1 VLFLIVEHGRT
12 GWFCDLPVADFSSIK
27 HIRTHWTFSFYCI
40 DAFDKEKFAMKRIAR
55 TTPILMSLVLLLALL
70 AACNPSSQT
79 SSSSSSSPS
88 TTTLT
93 VATVNNSQMVQMEQL
108 TKQVFEKDHPNI
120 KVNFVTLPENDLR
133 SKVTQ
138 DVATNAGKFDI
149 ATIGG
154 YETPIWGHNGWL
166 QDLTPYFA
174 KMSATDKSSYN
185 YDDLLKPVMA
195 SLSYQGKAYAL
206 PFYGE
211 SSMLMY
217 NKQIFA
223 QHHLTMPMHPTW
235 DQVSAFAKELNDPAH
250 GTPGILLRGQSGWG
264 MNMAPLDTMINT
276 YGGKWFDMQWKPQL
290 SSPAVQKAVTT
301 YVTLL
306 QKYGEPG
313 ASTAGWQECMNL
325 MTQGKGAMFYDAT
338 SFGGVLE
345 TPSQS
350 KVAGNVGYVFAP
362 TAVTP
367 NGSHWLWAWSL
378 GLVNSS
384 KNKDAA
390 FQFITWAT
398 STPYLNLAGKTFG
411 WANVPP
417 GTRTSLYQNP
427 DYQKA
432 APFAQTTLDSINTA
446 TPDHPTLDPV
456 PYHGVQ
462 YVGIP
467 QFESAGQQVSEL
479 MSAALANKLTV
490 PQALQQSDQILSS
503 QVNKDNASGY

>member
-1 VLFLIVEHGRT
+1 
-12 GWFCDLPVADFSSIK
+12 
-27 HIRTHWTFSFYCI
+27 
-40 DAFDKEKFAMKRIAR
+40 MKRIVRVAAVGAC
-55 TTPILMSLVLLLALL
+55 LVLLLSLL
-70 AACNPSSQT
+70 AACNPSQ
-79 SSSSSSSPS
+79 SSS

-149 ATIGG
+149 ATIGS
-154 YETPIWGHNGWL
+154 YETPIWAHNGWL
-166 QDLTPYFA
+166 TDLSPYFD
-174 KMSATDKSSYN
+174 KMSSSDNQSYN
-185 YDDLLKPVMA
+185 YDDLLKPVM
-195 SLSYQGKAYAL
+195 STLSYQAHPYSL

-211 SSMLMY
+211 SSFLMY

-223 QHHLTMPMHPTW
+223 QHHLTMPLHPTW
-235 DQVSAFAKELNDPAH
+235 DQIAHFAQVLNDPAH
-250 GTPGILLRGQSGWG
+250 GITGILLRGQSGWG
-264 MNMAPLDTMINT
+264 MNMAPLDTIINT
-276 YGGKWFDMQWKPQL
+276 YGGSWFDLNWKPQL
-290 SSPAVQKAVTT
+290 STPPVQQAVQL
-301 YVTLL
+301 YVNLL

-313 ASTAGWQECMNL
+313 ASTSGWQECVNL

-345 TPSQS
+345 TPSTS
-350 KVAGNVGYVFAP
+350 TIAGHVGYAFAP
-362 TAVTP
+362 TAVTT

-378 GLVNSS
+378 GIVNSS
-384 KNKDAA
+384 RNKDAA
-390 FQFITWAT
+390 FQFLNWST
-398 STPYLNLAGKTFG
+398 SSQYLTLAGKTFG

-417 GTRTSLYQNP
+417 GTRASLYQNP

-432 APFAQTTLDSINTA
+432 APFAQVTLDSINTA
-446 TPDHPTLDPV
+446 TPDHPTLNPV

-467 QFESAGQQVSEL
+467 QFEAVGEQVSTL
-479 MSAALANKLTV
+479 ISAAVAGKMTV
-490 PQALQQSDQILSS
+490 SQALQQADQLLAS
-503 QVNKDNASGY
+503 QVNKDNTAGY

>member
-1 VLFLIVEHGRT
+1 MKSTVRTIVMMTSIVVL
-12 GWFCDLPVADFSSIK
+12 VA
-27 HIRTHWTFSFYCI
+27 
-40 DAFDKEKFAMKRIAR
+40 M
-55 TTPILMSLVLLLALL
+55 L
-70 AACNPSSQT
+70 AACTPASQ
-79 SSSSSSSPS
+79 SSSSTTA

-108 TKQVFEKDHPNI
+108 TKQDFEKSHPNI

-149 ATIGG
+149 ATIGD
-154 YETPIWGHNGWL
+154 YETPIWAHNGWL
-166 QDLTPYFA
+166 QNLTPYFD
-174 KMSATDKSSYN
+174 KMSAADKTSYN
-185 YDDLLKPVMA
+185 YDDLIKPIMTT
-195 SLSYQGKAYAL
+195 LSYQNNPYAL

-223 QHHLTMPMHPTW
+223 QHNLTMPLHPTW
-235 DQVSAFAKELNDPAH
+235 DQVTQFAKELNDPAH
-250 GTPGILLRGQSGWG
+250 GITGILLRGQSGWG

-276 YGGKWFDMQWKPQL
+276 YGGSWFDLQWKPQL
-290 SSPAVQKAVTT
+290 SSPQVEQAVTL
-301 YVTLL
+301 YATLL

-313 ASTAGWQECMNL
+313 ASTAGWQECLNL
-325 MTQGKGAMFYDAT
+325 ITQGKGAMFYDAT

-350 KVAGNVGYVFAP
+350 KIAGNVGYAFAP

-384 KNKDAA
+384 HNKDAA

-398 STPYLNLAGKTFG
+398 DSKYLNLAGKTFG

-427 DYQKA
+427 EYQKA
-432 APFAQTTLDSINTA
+432 APFAQVTLDSINSA
-446 TPDHPTLDPV
+446 TPDHPTLNPV

-479 MSAALANKLTV
+479 MSAVVAGKTSV
-490 PQALQQSDQILSS
+490 KQALQQSDQILSS